1 MQRTFQ
7 GLGKDN
13 SGSSLIEFAVIA
25 PVLLAFTIGL
35 VDLGY
40 TGFTQVSLDTAVAQA
55 ARDAIATSK
64 GCIDNEAR
72 VTTIKD
78 SITASMKGFLQT
90 EDPEITLKSYA
101 DFSSVHPPEPFTD
114 TNGNGRYDQGEP
126 FDDIFNQNSMWDDD
140 PGQVDDAGGPGGIV
154 LYTAKFY
161 LKRIVPPIRY
171 IELSDPVLQA
181 STIVRNEPID
191 CSDG

>member
-1 MQRTFQ
+1 MQRTSH
-7 GLGKDN
+7 GLHRDD
-13 SGSSLIEFAVIA
+13 SGSSLVEFAVIA
-25 PVLLAFTIGL
+25 PVLLAFLIGI

-40 TGFTQVSLDTAVAQA
+40 TGFTQVSLDAAVAQA

-72 VTTIKD
+72 VQTIKD
-78 SITASMKGFLQT
+78 SITESMKRFLQI

-101 DFSSVHPPEPFTD
+101 NFNSVHPPEPFTD
-114 TNGNGRYDQGEP
+114 INGNGKYDQGEP
-126 FDDIFNQNSMWDDD
+126 FDDIFIQNSEWDDD
-140 PGQVDDAGGPGGIV
+140 PGQIDDAGGPGGIV
-154 LYTAKFY
+154 MYTAKFY

-191 CSDG
+191 CSDS

>member
-1 MQRTFQ
+1 MQRAF
-7 GLGKDN
+7 LNASKDD
-13 SGSSLIEFAVIA
+13 SGSSLVEFAVIA

-40 TGFTQVSLDTAVAQA
+40 TGFTQVSLDSAVAQA

-72 VTTIKD
+72 VETIKD
-78 SITASMKGFLQT
+78 SITESMKGFLKT
-90 EDPEITLKSYA
+90 ADPEITVKSYA
-101 DFSSVHPPEPFTD
+101 DFNSVHPPEPFTD
-114 TNGNGRYDQGEP
+114 TNGNGKYDQGEP
-126 FDDIFNQNSMWDDD
+126 FDDIFIQNSTWDDD
-140 PGQVDDAGGPGGIV
+140 PGQIDNAGGPGGIV
-154 LYTAKFY
+154 MYTAKFH

-171 IELSDPVLQA
+171 LEFSNPVLQA

-191 CSDG
+191 CSDS